1 MLAAVLIQ
9 IGTNFA
15 NDAYDYLSG
24 ADNIER
30 VGPTRVTS
38 SGLLTANN
46 VLRAMWI
53 IFSLS
58 ICVGFYLAYVG
69 GWPIVVIGL
78 LSILSGVAYT
88 GGPYPL
94 GYNGLGDIFVFVFFG
109 LIAVPGTYYLQTNY
123 VSSESILLGIISG
136 AFSTS
141 ILIVNNIRDIEL
153 DQKSGKKTLAVKFG
167 KLFCQIEYVIMLFFA
182 FSIASITADMMIST
196 P

>member
-24 ADNIER
+24 VDNIER

-78 LSILSGVAYT
+78 LSILSGK
-88 GGPYPL
+88 
-94 GYNGLGDIFVFVFFG
+94 IK
-109 LIAVPGTYYLQTNY
+109 I
-123 VSSESILLGIISG
+123 SLL
-136 AFSTS
+136 
-141 ILIVNNIRDIEL
+141 
-153 DQKSGKKTLAVKFG
+153 
-167 KLFCQIEYVIMLFFA
+167 
-182 FSIASITADMMIST
+182 
-196 P
+196 